1 MTGHT
6 GTSRLTAPRDAGS
19 GTVWVLVA
27 TTLLMAAVAPAFL
40 LLHLRVLRAQAATA
54 ADLAALAA
62 ASAGPAHVDP
72 CAAAREVAEAQEAVL
87 VGCSL
92 DGPVVDVVVARTWPG
107 RLAVFPEVRVRA
119 RAGPPGAR

>member
-6 GTSRLTAPRDAGS
+6 GTSGLTDRARRRLGHGVGPRRHDPAHG
-19 GTVWVLVA
+19 GGG
-27 TTLLMAAVAPAFL
+27 PAFCCSTCASCG
-40 LLHLRVLRAQAATA
+40 LRRRPPPTWRRSRPRQQW
-54 ADLAALAA
+54 
-62 ASAGPAHVDP
+62 PAHVDP

-87 VGCSL
+87 VACSV